1 LLFRGSRPQR
11 VFALQG
17 SDRLDRVCATDRLHA
32 CFGKAEV
39 LDLACLNQFL
49 HGASDVFDRRVRV
62 NPVLIEQVDCV
73 DLEPLERAFD
83 RLLDMGAASVE
94 LPADD
99 LRDIDAAAS
108 KIKVEGARYPEKL
121 ERMTGL

>member
-1 LLFRGSRPQR
+1 
-11 VFALQG
+11 
-17 SDRLDRVCATDRLHA
+17 
-32 CFGKAEV
+32 
-39 LDLACLNQFL
+39 
-49 HGASDVFDRRVRV
+49 
-62 NPVLIEQVDCV
+62 VLIEQVDCV

>member
-1 LLFRGSRPQR
+1 MPAPNDASVFGSE
-11 VFALQG
+11 
-17 SDRLDRVCATDRLHA
+17 LHI
-32 CFGKAEV
+32 
-39 LDLACLNQFL
+39 LASE
-49 HGASDVFDRRVRV
+49 ASDVFDRHVRV